1 LKVVMLA
8 SKINIRLNTS
18 MSPILY
24 PGVYVMRR
32 QSEPLDHQQPVKQ
45 EKPIEQPVGLGSS
58 RFRNPDFA
66 DQREDYPDD
75 DR

>member
-1 LKVVMLA
+1 
-8 SKINIRLNTS
+8 
-18 MSPILY
+18 
-24 PGVYVMRR
+24 MRR